1 MNEHRQNNSQRNYLS
16 QKFIRKP
23 IILSLKAIRV
33 TLTESWILSRKKKWP
48 KTSNVNAKIG
58 LKSYKTSMKQ
68 LKILKFP
75 FKNEISVTINVQI
88 VPENS
93 LKTLPPW
100 FLFRTGEAMH
110 REETNQVE
118 VLVPI
123 FILQQYI

>member
-1 MNEHRQNNSQRNYLS
+1 
-16 QKFIRKP
+16 
-23 IILSLKAIRV
+23 
-33 TLTESWILSRKKKWP
+33 
-48 KTSNVNAKIG
+48 
-58 LKSYKTSMKQ
+58 MKQ

-100 FLFRTGEAMH
+100 FLFRTGEPLH

>member
-1 MNEHRQNNSQRNYLS
+1 
-16 QKFIRKP
+16 
-23 IILSLKAIRV
+23 
-33 TLTESWILSRKKKWP
+33 
-48 KTSNVNAKIG
+48 
-58 LKSYKTSMKQ
+58 MKQ

-75 FKNEISVTINVQI
+75 FKNEISVTIKVQI